1 MKRVK
6 NQHLLTFNS
15 SYFFPFKFTT
25 LFAMTF
31 ILCNRLNAQSYG
43 TALGVRL
50 GDGLGVTLQQ
60 QVVVHG
66 TVEGILSSR
75 DKDLTLNVL
84 YEHHTSLLTRGLNF
98 YLGGGFYKT
107 WIHQDDNLIIQPT
120 NPYGLSPIMGLELT
134 IARKLNLS
142 ADIKPTIRLGGNG
155 GKGFEWH
162 TGISVRYV
170 LAGRYFKDDGWKF
183 WKKWKKK

>member
-1 MKRVK
+1 MKRFK
-6 NQHLLTFNS
+6 DQLLPTFNRFLITSLKLS
-15 SYFFPFKFTT
+15 SLVAMIC
-25 LFAMTF
+25 LF
-31 ILCNRLNAQSYG
+31 CNSLNAQSYG

-66 TVEGILSSR
+66 TVEGILSSSN
-75 DKDLTLNVL
+75 KDLTLNVL

-107 WIHQDDNLIIQPT
+107 WIHQDDNLITQPT
-120 NPYGLSPIMGLELT
+120 NPYGLSPIIGLELT

-162 TGISVRYV
+162 TGVSVRYV

>member
-1 MKRVK
+1 MKRFK
-6 NQHLLTFNS
+6 NQLLSRSIRSLFI
-15 SYFFPFKFTT
+15 PFKFGLLVAMIG
-25 LFAMTF
+25 LFSH
-31 ILCNRLNAQSYG
+31 NLNAQSYG
-43 TALGVRL
+43 TALGARL
-50 GDGLGVTLQQ
+50 GDGIGLTLQQ

-66 TVEGILSSR
+66 TVEGILSSSN
-75 DKDLTLNVL
+75 KDLTLNVL

-107 WIHQDDNLIIQPT
+107 WINQDDNLITQPT
-120 NPYGLSPIMGLELT
+120 NPYGLSPIIGLELT
-134 IARKLNLS
+134 IARKINLS
-142 ADIKPTIRLGGNG
+142 ADIKPSIRLGGNG

-162 TGISVRYV
+162 TGVSVRYV

>member
-1 MKRVK
+1 MKRFK
-6 NQHLLTFNS
+6 NQLLPTFIH
-15 SYFFPFKFTT
+15 FLFIRFKFASIVAITC
-25 LFAMTF
+25 LFGNS
-31 ILCNRLNAQSYG
+31 LDAQSYG

-50 GDGLGVTLQQ
+50 GDGIGLTVQQ

-66 TVEGILSSR
+66 TVEGILSSSN
-75 DKDLTLNVL
+75 KDLTLNVL

-107 WIHQDDNLIIQPT
+107 WIHQDDNLITQPT
-120 NPYGLSPIMGLELT
+120 NPYGLSPIIGIELT
-134 IARKLNLS
+134 IARKINLS
-142 ADIKPTIRLGGNG
+142 ADIKPTVRLGGNG

-162 TGISVRYV
+162 TGVSVRYV